1 MAKKTG
7 STSSPAAGRVGLRY
21 IGTGD
26 YFPGIPR
33 RDLTEKD
40 LVRYAA
46 AIAEVEAAGTL
57 ATLYESLT
65 SAASASSATDSSA
78 TAPNG
83 HPATTEVEAEEEEAS
98 NG

>member
-1 MAKKTG
+1 VG
-7 STSSPAAGRVGLRY
+7 QRVGLRY
-21 IGTGD
+21 IGAGD

-57 ATLYESLT
+57 ATLYESVT
-65 SAASASSATDSSA
+65 SFPEGPHSATDSV
-78 TAPNG
+78 
-83 HPATTEVEAEEEEAS
+83 TTEAVEEEESS